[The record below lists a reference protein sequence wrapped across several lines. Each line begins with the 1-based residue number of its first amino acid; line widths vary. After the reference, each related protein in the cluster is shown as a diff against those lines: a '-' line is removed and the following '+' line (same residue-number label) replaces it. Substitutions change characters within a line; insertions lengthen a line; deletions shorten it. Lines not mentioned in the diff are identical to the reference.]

1 MTNTTPW
8 KHFPVAAKDG
18 GQSAEKSGSR
28 RKQAVVREIA
38 GAEHFRREEEAV
50 VKLGRKR
57 RNPAAG
63 RASEHRVENRDR
75 IRGGNSFAK
84 LSIRIDLHG
93 AKANFKGNYSLLE
106 HVKLSFFL
114 HGKPSPASLRIRE
127 KLGMR
132 IRLKVIMRSE
142 QRASGSGPGLCGSDQ
157 DMYCTE
163 VDQPARARTSN
174 LNEELGQVN
183 TILSDKTGTL
193 TCNSMEFLRCSI
205 AGVDYGWGNT
215 VVDKVLCTGT
225 QDGEIGFQPEAS
237 SVNTHANGG
246 VLRRNVK
253 GFSFID
259 DRLMSGSWVN
269 EGHHDLIQMFF
280 RVLAV
285 CHTAIPVVDSKYDDI
300 SYEAESPDEATF
312 VVAARELGFK
322 FYEKT
327 QESISLHEF
336 ETSLGRMMDSSRKRM
351 SVIIMTEEGQ
361 ILIFCKG
368 ADRLAKD
375 EQIYVPAT
383 RDHINEYSESGL
395 RTMVIAY
402 CMVIEEEFN
411 IWYEEFSKASNSVS
425 CNRDEMVDA
434 AAEKIER
441 DLILLGATAF
451 EDRLQKGIN
460 NMFVHLP
467 YQRRTHWLGNSSFR
481 QQFSNVAKGRKWC
494 SGNIP
499 LFGFYKSGT
508 SLGAKCSPSVLA
520 SVPDLKCIADA
531 SP

>member
-1 MTNTTPW
+1 MLYGCLIPISLYISIEIV
-8 KHFPVAAKDG
+8 KVL
-18 GQSAEKSGSR
+18 QSTFIN
-28 RKQAVVREIA
+28 Q
-38 GAEHFRREEEAV
+38 
-50 VKLGRKR
+50 
-57 RNPAAG
+57 
-63 RASEHRVENRDR
+63 
-75 IRGGNSFAK
+75 
-84 LSIRIDLHG
+84 
-93 AKANFKGNYSLLE
+93 
-106 HVKLSFFL
+106 
-114 HGKPSPASLRIRE
+114 
-127 KLGMR
+127 
-132 IRLKVIMRSE
+132 
-142 QRASGSGPGLCGSDQ
+142 DQ

-269 EGHHDLIQMFF
+269 EGHHDIIQMLF

-336 ETSLGRMMDSSRKRM
+336 ETSLGRMMDRTYKILCTLLFSSSRKRM

-368 ADRLAKD
+368 AYSAIFSRLAKD

-411 IWYEEFSKASNSVS
+411 ILYEEFSKASNSVS

-441 DLILLGATAF
+441 DLILLGATAV
-451 EDRLQKGIN
+451 EDRLQKGVN
-460 NMFVHLP
+460 TFFKNGL
-467 YQRRTHWLGNSSFR
+467 
-481 QQFSNVAKGRKWC
+481 
-494 SGNIP
+494 P
-499 LFGFYKSGT
+499 LFYLFCNFHFFSICLWVY
-508 SLGAKCSPSVLA
+508 L
-520 SVPDLKCIADA
+520 D
-531 SP
+531 